1 MSSSDPITQFVL
13 PYHPAYGLDDKTR
26 VEVLRLVV
34 DWEVKPVDAARIY
47 NLGVSTVYKWLA
59 AAGHRRPKKH
69 PSKRGH

>member
-1 MSSSDPITQFVL
+1 MSNSSPITQFVL
-13 PYHPAYGLDDKTR
+13 PYHPAYGLDDNTR

-59 AAGHRRPKKH
+59 AAGHRPKKQ
-69 PSKRGH
+69 PSKKGH

>member
-1 MSSSDPITQFVL
+1 
-13 PYHPAYGLDDKTR
+13 

-59 AAGHRRPKKH
+59 AAGHRPKKQ
-69 PSKRGH
+69 PSKKDH

>member
-1 MSSSDPITQFVL
+1 MSSSDHITKFVL
-13 PYHPAYGLDDKTR
+13 PYHPAYGLDDDTR

-59 AAGHRRPKKH
+59 AAGHRRPKKQ
-69 PSKRGH
+69 PTKKGH